1 MAVITF
7 TSDFG
12 WRDHYV
18 AAVKARVL
26 AFNQNIRI
34 IDVTHEIEPHNI
46 TQTSY
51 ILKNVF
57 RDFPIGT
64 VHLVGVNSWDNRDE
78 TKLIALRLEEH
89 YFVGFDNGL
98 FSLISSKKPMVIC
111 ELNYDKSNLGSFSE
125 KTIMANAAAQ
135 LATGASV
142 YDLGKQVMSIKQ
154 LLVSTAFRSQNEI
167 IGQVVHIDSY
177 GNIISNINPKEMELE
192 ANLSESSLV
201 VGRHHISYFSNF
213 ISPSH
218 GDSFA
223 FVNSNGQVCIG
234 IKCGNACKLLGV
246 KIGQEVR
253 LLMK

>member
-26 AFNQNIRI
+26 AFNQNIQI
-34 IDVTHEIEPHNI
+34 IDITHEIEPHNI

-89 YFVGFDNGL
+89 YFVGFDNGI
-98 FSLISSKKPMVIC
+98 FSLISNKKPMVIC
-111 ELNYDKSNLGSFSE
+111 ELNYDKNNMGTFSE

-142 YDLGKQVMSIKQ
+142 YDLGKQVMNIKQ
-154 LLVSTAFRSQNEI
+154 LLLSLSFKSNNEI
-167 IGQVVHIDSY
+167 IGQVVHIDNY
-177 GNIISNINPKEMELE
+177 GNIISNINTKELDFDI
-192 ANLSESSLV
+192 SLADTSV
-201 VGRHHISYFSNF
+201 VLGRHHIANFSNF
-213 ISPSH
+213 SIPSH

-223 FVNSNGQVCIG
+223 FINNSNCVTVG
-234 IKCGNACKLLGV
+234 IKCGNASKLLGV
-246 KIGQEVR
+246 KIGQEMR
-253 LLMK
+253 LLLR

>member
-34 IDVTHEIEPHNI
+34 IDITHEIEPHNI
-46 TQTSY
+46 IQTSY

-89 YFVGFDNGL
+89 YFVGFVNGL
-98 FSLISSKKPMVIC
+98 FSLIS
-111 ELNYDKSNLGSFSE
+111 
-125 KTIMANAAAQ
+125 
-135 LATGASV
+135 
-142 YDLGKQVMSIKQ
+142 
-154 LLVSTAFRSQNEI
+154 
-167 IGQVVHIDSY
+167 
-177 GNIISNINPKEMELE
+177 
-192 ANLSESSLV
+192 
-201 VGRHHISYFSNF
+201 
-213 ISPSH
+213 
-218 GDSFA
+218 
-223 FVNSNGQVCIG
+223 
-234 IKCGNACKLLGV
+234 
-246 KIGQEVR
+246 
-253 LLMK
+253 